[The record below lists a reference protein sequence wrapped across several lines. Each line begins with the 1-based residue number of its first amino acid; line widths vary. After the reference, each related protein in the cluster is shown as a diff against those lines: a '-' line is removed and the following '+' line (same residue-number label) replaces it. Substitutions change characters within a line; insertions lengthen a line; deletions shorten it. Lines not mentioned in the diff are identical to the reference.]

1 MGLTVSCIIKAKK
14 HASKKVRASKAPTA
28 ALAIHAA
35 TDFTRCYP
43 PGAHGPTG
51 FPYTPA
57 QSPSDHAR
65 RALHGANA
73 HNSLMPMLSSK
84 STLMVALAAA
94 ASLSLSA
101 CVAPGYA
108 PYGAQQ
114 GYQGQA
120 PAYSQPAYA
129 QPGTVQQPAYAA
141 PAPQQPYDTQNN
153 GQYGGQYDSQYSNQ
167 YGNQAGNQYGSQYGA
182 QYGTISNIAP
192 ISGATGASGIAG
204 TVVGAL
210 VGGVVGNQFGRGHG
224 RDAATVIGA
233 LGGAYAGNQIGQ
245 QMGQPAGYRIDVQLS
260 DGSMR
265 SFNVPSP
272 GDLRPGDRVQVNGN
286 QLARY

>member
-1 MGLTVSCIIKAKK
+1 
-14 HASKKVRASKAPTA
+14 
-28 ALAIHAA
+28 
-35 TDFTRCYP
+35 
-43 PGAHGPTG
+43 
-51 FPYTPA
+51 
-57 QSPSDHAR
+57 
-65 RALHGANA
+65 
-73 HNSLMPMLSSK
+73 MLSTQ
-84 STLMVALAAA
+84 STLIVALAAA

-101 CVAPGYA
+101 CVAPGYPQGYT

-114 GYQGQA
+114 GYQGQTSA
-120 PAYSQPAYA
+120 YGQPAQPAYA

-141 PAPQQPYDTQNN
+141 PAPQQPYDTQDN
-153 GQYGGQYDSQYSNQ
+153 GQYGGQYDSQYGNQ
-167 YGNQAGNQYGSQYGA
+167 YGNQPANQYGSQYGNQPANQYGGQYGA
-182 QYGTISNIAP
+182 QYGTISNISP

-210 VGGVVGNQFGRGHG
+210 VGGVVGNQFGGGHG

-245 QMGQPAGYRIDVQLS
+245 RMGQPAGYRIDVQLS

-265 SFNVPSP
+265 AFNVPTP

-286 QLARY
+286 QLSRY